1 MNKVIIIFFIF
12 LSNLV
17 LALDFKDLNIK
28 TDNISG
34 EFREV
39 MILNGFDEEIESFG
53 EFKIKNKELFW
64 TIKKPLENSIKI
76 TEQGIF
82 FLSNNKWEKQKNSL
96 MDRELFL
103 AVMQL
108 DFKRLQKD
116 FEISL
121 QGDKLNWQLNLRPKS
136 KLLKEIFK
144 NISIKGGQIVY
155 DIEIINAQN
164 DITKTWFK
172 NVK

>member
-1 MNKVIIIFFIF
+1 MNKAIIIFFIF

-53 EFKIKNKELFW
+53 EFKFKNKELFW

-82 FLSNNKWEKQKNSL
+82 FLSNNK
-96 MDRELFL
+96 
-103 AVMQL
+103 
-108 DFKRLQKD
+108 
-116 FEISL
+116 
-121 QGDKLNWQLNLRPKS
+121 
-136 KLLKEIFK
+136 
-144 NISIKGGQIVY
+144 
-155 DIEIINAQN
+155 
-164 DITKTWFK
+164 
-172 NVK
+172 